1 MVNARAIIF
10 ILMLLISASSLRA
23 MTITMSK
30 KTPEGQF
37 SRTYFIEDKEI
48 KLRTNSNYFE
58 SFKGIA
64 KFGLFEVEATETI
77 KKKIKRLS
85 ELSEAL
91 KKINKTL
98 GDKAPKYNP
107 TGERIWYVIDGMNVN
122 QFHPYYEDFGKILN
136 EISMT
141 EKLSD
146 IETISVQR
154 TKEGF
159 ELKQSNRNKN
169 STESLSKESCH
180 TNSIGT
186 KCTIKGRGYAFFPL

>member
-1 MVNARAIIF
+1 
-10 ILMLLISASSLRA
+10 MLLISASSLRA

>member
-1 MVNARAIIF
+1 
-10 ILMLLISASSLRA
+10 

-37 SRTYFIEDKEI
+37 SRTYFIEDEKI

-58 SFKGIA
+58 SFKGEA
-64 KFGLFEVEATETI
+64 KFGLFEVKTTDEV
-77 KKKIKRLS
+77 KKKIKKLR
-85 ELSEAL
+85 ELSAAL
-91 KKINKTL
+91 KKINQTL

-107 TGERIWYVIDGMNVN
+107 AGERIWYVIDGMNVN
-122 QFHPYYEDFGKILN
+122 QFHPYYDDFGKLLN
-136 EISMT
+136 EISKI

-154 TKEGF
+154 KKDGF
-159 ELKQSNRNKN
+159 ELKQFNRNKS